1 MNRVTLAAALLFTA
15 CIAAPARAQEQ
26 PCPPAGYDRAQ
37 LEALKAGNWEIANRR
52 ERERFARAIAACV
65 ASPDPYLRDGVAFE
79 ALTYMLRNDRL
90 GAAVRVD
97 LTRDMLTRL
106 RADEGAGFERPFA
119 ALVLSELARA
129 DRISAYYD
137 DVLRRDALDRSIE
150 YFTTVRDYR
159 GFDER
164 DGWRHGVAHGADLLL
179 QLALNPA
186 FGADE
191 VRRIRDALATQV
203 APQGH
208 FYIYGESARLARP
221 IIFMAQRDLLTEQD
235 WTAWFAQFAP
245 AEGEDLF
252 SSQAGLA
259 RRHNTIAFASIVAA
273 YARLTETTADDAL
286 LPGAEALLRALP

>member
-1 MNRVTLAAALLFTA
+1 MNRFVLAAALLFAA
-15 CIAAPARAQEQ
+15 CIAAPAEAQDAS
-26 PCPPAGYDRAQ
+26 CPPAGYDRAR
-37 LEALKAGNWEIANRR
+37 LEALKAANWEISSRR

-65 ASPDPYLRDGVAFE
+65 ASPDPFLRDGVAFE
-79 ALTYMLRNDRL
+79 ALTHMLRNDRL
-90 GAAVRVD
+90 ATAVRVD
-97 LTRDMLTRL
+97 LTRDMLARL
-106 RADEGAGFERPFA
+106 RADEGEGFERPFA

-129 DRISAYYD
+129 DRIAAYYD
-137 DVLRRDALDRSIE
+137 DAMRRETLDRAIA

-164 DGWRHGVAHGADLLL
+164 EGWRHGVAHGADLLL

-191 VRRIRDALATQV
+191 IRRIRDALATQV

-221 IIFMAQRDLLTEQD
+221 VIFMAQRGVLAEED

-245 AEGEDLF
+245 AEDEDLF

-259 RRHNTIAFASIVAA
+259 RRHNMIAFASIVAA
-273 YARLTETTADDAL
+273 YARLTETAADDVL